1 MLSEVFLIA
10 LPALVRELGR
20 ARDGHQTLAA
30 LLKIL
35 QSFPGL
41 FAGFVDAGRARD
53 DQQECLMV
61 VVVVLSLKKETK
73 GLRRVEGLTCRS

>member
-61 VVVVLSLKKETK
+61 VVVLSLKKETK